1 MLLLSGGVHVV
12 CSNMVSY
19 YMSSTCV
26 THVIYKNSIT
36 DVLELV
42 LVEEFN

>member
-12 CSNMVSY
+12 CSNMVSH
-19 YMSSTCV
+19 YMSFACV
-26 THVIYKNSIT
+26 THVIFKNSIT

-42 LVEEFN
+42 LVEGFN